1 MATTAYLLFEVIE
14 ITGTFYRTL
23 RLGRI
28 GSRESQR
35 PSSPASANVIERNQP

>member
-14 ITGTFYRTL
+14 ITGGFYRTL

-28 GSRESQR
+28 GRREASEAD
-35 PSSPASANVIERNQP
+35 PAGVHND